1 MEDWE
6 NKTVKEVVTLIH
18 DENLFVLPVIQ
29 RRFVWDDEKMELLFN
44 SLFKGYSFGAII
56 GLEEDKHAEPLFA
69 FRKFSNDGTP
79 QNSEEVQQL
88 QHKQFFVIDGQQRLQ
103 TFYIGIYG
111 TWEGKNLYFD
121 LFSDFE
127 SNEYEFKFLKPGK
140 EKSFVPSENFWY
152 SVAKL
157 YVFLSET
164 NDSGKVADKI
174 NAEFDIKDT
183 EKIKLTRRVERNIQH
198 FYQRIFN
205 DKTIGISKVKF
216 DTSKDVTENRQWMV
230 ELFRRLNSEGMR
242 LSTLDLVASKL
253 KGFDYR
259 MENFLDDIVEENK
272 DINLDGDKIVKILLT
287 LTGRPLKDIANL
299 SGDESNFAIKN
310 SDRIKQTLQALRIF
324 LQKSGD
330 YNWFASNK
338 NRSPISLYLL
348 AYHIFYF
355 SERNSI
361 HPLDVVEKSAE
372 NFSNMKKWLKLS
384 WLNGIW
390 RRGCGWTPS
399 EKGIKELHKELEKFQ
414 GKVFPAEELFNVCI
428 KNLHKFYSTVKEK
441 NLDDFDPDQE
451 YMLYLMYD
459 GNLSSRRVADHI
471 QPKAKLKEMGKFT
484 IEEINSIANLE
495 RLSSSDNSKKNDKTL
510 NKWLPQVE
518 NQQEYLSLH
527 LIPED
532 SNTWIISNFKKFL
545 TERKKLIAAK
555 INQAL

>member
-1 MEDWE
+1 MANWE
-6 NKTVKEVVTLIH
+6 TKTVKDTVTLIN
-18 DENLFVLPVIQ
+18 DGEIVLPVIQ
-29 RRFVWDDEKMELLFN
+29 RRFVWNDEKMALLFN
-44 SLFKGYSFGAII
+44 SLLKGYSFGSII
-56 GLEEDKHAEPLFA
+56 ALEEEKDVEPLFA
-69 FRKFSNDGTP
+69 FRKFSIDGKP
-79 QNSEEVQQL
+79 RNSEEVQKLERKQL
-88 QHKQFFVIDGQQRLQ
+88 FIIDGQQRLQ
-103 TFYIGIYG
+103 TFYIGLCGSIDGEKLYF
-111 TWEGKNLYFD
+111 NLYGNFKTG
-121 LFSDFE
+121 
-127 SNEYEFKFLKPGK
+127 EYEFNFSTPAKVKNATK
-140 EKSFVPSENFWY
+140 SENFWY
-152 SVAKL
+152 SAATL
-157 YVFLSET
+157 YSRLSTT
-164 NDSGKVADKI
+164 NDDSTVAEEIISEFKI
-174 NAEFDIKDT
+174 EDN
-183 EKIKLTRRVERNIQH
+183 EKQRRIERNIKYFH
-198 FYQRIFN
+198 EKIF
-205 DKTIGISKVKF
+205 KEPTIGISKVKINS
-216 DTSKDVTENRQWMV
+216 SKDKVIENRQWMV
-230 ELFRRLNSEGMR
+230 ELFRRLNDEGMK
-242 LSTLDLVASKL
+242 LSALELVASKL

-310 SDRIKQTLQALRIF
+310 SDRIKQTLQALKIF

-414 GKVFPAEELFNVCI
+414 GKIFPAEELFNVCI